1 MLSSSTTIDDLPTS
15 TASIPTPSCTTAVPD
30 KNGWVPLDACNSQY
44 AYNPNFAAECAFA
57 ALFGLSM
64 PFCWVLLVGASWE
77 FLAFLMKAL
86 GAKDQQNV
94 GYVVPAQLLFLLAP
108 LWINAFAYMTVARLV
123 YFSLLDQRVCR
134 IKAAWLTKTFVWI
147 DVLCFLTQATGG
159 GMMSVTDL
167 ADDNPIIT
175 IGKRLYM
182 GGCGAQLGFVILF
195 CVIIVRLHIKAKR
208 ELRGDMNMRRPI
220 VLAWV
225 MFAVLMM
232 IITRVIFRLVEFSP
246 ASSDDHLST
255 SEKWALAFDAM
266 PMFLALFLL
275 NVVHPGWILRGP
287 NSEFPRAIKRSE
299 RSNTQEGKTNRDV

>member
-1 MLSSSTTIDDLPTS
+1 
-15 TASIPTPSCTTAVPD
+15 
-30 KNGWVPLDACNSQY
+30 
-44 AYNPNFAAECAFA
+44 
-57 ALFGLSM
+57 
-64 PFCWVLLVGASWE
+64 
-77 FLAFLMKAL
+77 
-86 GAKDQQNV
+86 
-94 GYVVPAQLLFLLAP
+94 
-108 LWINAFAYMTVARLV
+108 MTVARLV

-167 ADDNPIIT
+167 ADDNPIIS

-232 IITRVIFRLVEFSP
+232 IIVSHQHGCIRFDVSLLTNLTIL
-246 ASSDDHLST
+246 ADSSHLS
-255 SEKWALAFDAM
+255 SRR
-266 PMFLALFLL
+266 
-275 NVVHPGWILRGP
+275 V
-287 NSEFPRAIKRSE
+287 
-299 RSNTQEGKTNRDV
+299 